1 MSPDEPSTPP
11 LRPLPLLRW
20 IWQLANDVVSEYRS
34 DGVGDLA
41 AAITF
46 WTLLS
51 IPAAVLALVSALS
64 STERFFGASAA
75 QNLEEEVQQFI
86 ADTFTDSE
94 ALSDAVAELFNGG
107 QAGVITVA
115 TAIAVFSLSR
125 GFAGLIRA
133 LDRAYEV
140 EEGRSW
146 LHLRVVA
153 IALGVATVVVAAG
166 SSLLLAILPEL
177 GGSAWR
183 VWAIPIVLAV
193 LVMWATTL
201 FHVGPF
207 HRTPWRYDLPGAL
220 VTTAGWL
227 LASQGFVYYVRIA
240 SGGNQVQST
249 VGTVLLG
256 FTLMYALSVVLLV
269 GAEVNDVIARRAG
282 VTQQPVP
289 VRERY
294 DEVVDLLQERRSGA
308 VGKSDRR
315 DGSSTTTDDPR

>member
-1 MSPDEPSTPP
+1 MNPDEPATPP
-11 LRPLPLLRW
+11 LRPIPLLRW
-20 IWQLANDVVSEYRS
+20 LSQLAKDVVEEYRS

-75 QNLEEEVQQFI
+75 ENLEDEVQQFI
-86 ADTFTDSE
+86 ADTFTDSQ
-94 ALSDAVAELFNGG
+94 ALSDAVDELFSGG

-153 IALGVATVVVAAG
+153 IALGIATVVVAAG
-166 SSLLLAILPEL
+166 SSILLAVLPEL

-183 VWAIPIVLAV
+183 VWTFPLVLVV

-201 FHVGPF
+201 YHVGPF

-256 FTLMYALSVVLLV
+256 FTLMYALSVVLLI

-289 VRERY
+289 VRDRY
-294 DEVVDLLQERRSGA
+294 DEVRDLLQERRSGA
-308 VGKSDRR
+308 ANDRGGR
-315 DGSSTTTDDPR
+315 PDSSTTADEQH